1 MKKNGYWFRLHS
13 ACRITNAK
21 QFKSLSNESI
31 GKMYLQRVTHTM
43 WGKKP
48 KDNIPDGTCE
58 RWKRVFPQ
66 LSFRNGYLLLMLPNE
81 EKRLSNKWKR
91 IKAIRKNHT
100 SRKEKYE
107 KVWPNK
113 IFASMILWRKWN
125 VQTWIS
131 TVSSD
136 VYVWS
141 VDQAS
146 SANDHLPYVWTN
158 SFSCQYHW
166 TTCEQEIHEVNNR
179 AKIVSNP
186 VLAQFQA
193 IWIRTFGSHDI
204 HF

>member
-1 MKKNGYWFRLHS
+1 MNGYWFRLHS
-13 ACRITNAK
+13 ACKITNAK

-58 RWKRVFPQ
+58 MWKRVFPQ
-66 LSFRNGYLLLMLPNE
+66 LSFRNGYLLLMQLPNE

-100 SRKEKYE
+100 SLKEKYE

-113 IFASMILWRKWN
+113 IFATMILWRKWN

-141 VDQAS
+141 VAYIGQWPPAICLDQFIFVPISLYDLWTRDTWSKQS
-146 SANDHLPYVWTN
+146 SQD
-158 SFSCQYHW
+158 
-166 TTCEQEIHEVNNR
+166 R
-179 AKIVSNP
+179 
-186 VLAQFQA
+186 
-193 IWIRTFGSHDI
+193 
-204 HF
+204 